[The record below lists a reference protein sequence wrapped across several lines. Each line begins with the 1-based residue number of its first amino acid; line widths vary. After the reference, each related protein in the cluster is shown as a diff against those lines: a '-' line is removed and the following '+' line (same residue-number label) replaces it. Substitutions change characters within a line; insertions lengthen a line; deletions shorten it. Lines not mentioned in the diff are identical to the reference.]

1 MTPINKASQLFKEI
15 RLERGLTLTDVAG
28 DLSISTVSKFENGHS
43 EISAEK
49 LMMLLQKLGMDAI
62 EFFEILDQ
70 SQATDTNPVILSQRR
85 FAQVLRQLGLEQDVD
100 GLKQFRSQFTKQFK
114 STHKKLYKLRKIIV
128 SCIIMDTEDRHS
140 LLSPEDSKFVSN
152 YLFERDIWYTLEYV
166 LYSDCVPFLQPA
178 DFEKLY
184 NKFLTIHFSFRQRG
198 DYMDLFF
205 QSFYNTAVA
214 LYYRQAYSPAIQ
226 TLDRLK
232 EQQIPDS
239 LFSIRLHLRLLRRL
253 CQYKLTNSTETAAEL
268 SELVKV
274 ISKISPAF
282 GRRWKSEFQFHEP
295 VSDHT

>member
-1 MTPINKASQLFKEI
+1 
-15 RLERGLTLTDVAG
+15 
-28 DLSISTVSKFENGHS
+28 
-43 EISAEK
+43 
-49 LMMLLQKLGMDAI
+49 
-62 EFFEILDQ
+62 
-70 SQATDTNPVILSQRR
+70 
-85 FAQVLRQLGLEQDVD
+85 
-100 GLKQFRSQFTKQFK
+100 
-114 STHKKLYKLRKIIV
+114 
-128 SCIIMDTEDRHS
+128 MDTEDRHS
-140 LLSPEDSKFVSN
+140 LLSPEDSKFVSD
-152 YLFERDIWYTLEYV
+152 YLFERNIWYTLEYV

-274 ISKISPAF
+274 IFKISPAF
-282 GRRWKSEFQFHEP
+282 GRRWKAEFQFHEP

>member
-1 MTPINKASQLFKEI
+1 MPIHTTGQLFKEI

-49 LMMLLQKLGMDAI
+49 LMLLLQKLGMDAI

-100 GLKQFRSQFTKQFK
+100 GLKQFRSQLTKQFK
-114 STHKKLYKLRKIIV
+114 SSHKKLYKLREIIV

-140 LLSPEDSKFVSN
+140 LLSPEDSKFVSD
-152 YLFERDIWYTLEYV
+152 YLFERNIWYTLEYV

-214 LYYRQAYSPAIQ
+214 LYYRQA
-226 TLDRLK
+226 
-232 EQQIPDS
+232 
-239 LFSIRLHLRLLRRL
+239 
-253 CQYKLTNSTETAAEL
+253 
-268 SELVKV
+268 
-274 ISKISPAF
+274 
-282 GRRWKSEFQFHEP
+282 
-295 VSDHT
+295 

>member
-1 MTPINKASQLFKEI
+1 
-15 RLERGLTLTDVAG
+15 
-28 DLSISTVSKFENGHS
+28 
-43 EISAEK
+43 
-49 LMMLLQKLGMDAI
+49 
-62 EFFEILDQ
+62 LDQ
-70 SQATDTNPVILSQRR
+70 SQASDTNPVILSQRR

-100 GLKQFRSQFTKQFK
+100 GLKQFRSQLTKQFK
-114 STHKKLYKLRKIIV
+114 STHKKLYKLREIIV

-282 GRRWKSEFQFHEP
+282 GRRWKAEFQFHEP
-295 VSDHT
+295 VSDHA